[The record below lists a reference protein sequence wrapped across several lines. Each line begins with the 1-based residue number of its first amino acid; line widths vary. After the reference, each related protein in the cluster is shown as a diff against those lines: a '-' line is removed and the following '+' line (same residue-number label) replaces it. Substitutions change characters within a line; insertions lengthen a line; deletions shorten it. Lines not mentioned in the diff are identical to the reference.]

1 MTLNPLEISLSV
13 LMGALIVDFL
23 FGEPR
28 SYIHPKVVI
37 RKIGTYFDQF
47 FRISKNKSAAG
58 FLYLIFITALILI
71 PVLAILKIL
80 SLFSVIY
87 VVAAIIVLK
96 STFSITVMGE
106 DVRPIIRALDEGSVD
121 ESRMYLSRLVRRD
134 TSNLKES
141 DVASATIEYISRGIV
156 DDVFT
161 PLMFFAIFGVIGALF
176 TRVVNVLDNLVG
188 FKNRRNREFGKWTAI
203 VKTIVNY
210 IPARV
215 GSFIIFFSSEMLN
228 YRVQGVSSRKVAW
241 IVDSANNGWP
251 IGAYS
256 SSLNIRIEKRG
267 SYIMNETGYEATSGD
282 IKRALR
288 IYYLSFYIFLIL
300 FVVPVMVVLFL
311 AHL

>member
-1 MTLNPLEISLSV
+1 MTLNSLEISLSV
-13 LMGALIVDFL
+13 LVGSLLVDFL

-28 SYIHPKVVI
+28 SYIHPNVVI

-47 FRISKNKSAAG
+47 FRVWKNKAAAG
-58 FLYLIFITALILI
+58 FLYIVFLSALCLI
-71 PVLAILKIL
+71 PVLAVLRVL
-80 SLFSVIY
+80 TFFSIIY

-106 DVRPIIRALDEGSVD
+106 DIRPIIRSLDDGSLD

-141 DVASATIEYISRGIV
+141 EVASTTIEYISKGIV

-203 VKTIVNY
+203 TKTLVNY
-210 IPARV
+210 IPARI
-215 GSFIIFFSSEMLN
+215 GSFIIFFSSELLN

-241 IVDSANNGWP
+241 MVESANNGWP

-256 SSLNIRIEKRG
+256 SALNLRIEKKG
-267 SYIMNETGYEATSGD
+267 SYIINETGYEATSGD

-288 IYYLSFYIFLIL
+288 IYYLSFYVFLII
-300 FVVPVMVVLFL
+300 FVIPVMVLLYL

>member
-28 SYIHPKVVI
+28 SYFHPNMVI
-37 RKIGTYFDQF
+37 RKIGIYFEQF
-47 FRISKNKSAAG
+47 FRIWRNRTASG
-58 FLYLIFITALILI
+58 FLYVIFVVALCLI
-71 PVLAILKIL
+71 PVLAILKVL
-80 SLFSVIY
+80 SLFSVVY

-96 STFSITVMGE
+96 STFSITVIGE

-121 ESRMYLSRLVRRD
+121 ESRIYLSRLVRRD
-134 TSNLKES
+134 TSNLKEPE
-141 DVASATIEYISRGIV
+141 VASATIEYISRGLVNEVI
-156 DDVFT
+156 T
-161 PLMFFAIFGVIGALF
+161 PLMFFAIFGVLGALF

-203 VKTIVNY
+203 VKTLVNY
-210 IPARV
+210 IPARI

-256 SSLNIRIEKRG
+256 SALNIRVEKRG
-267 SYIMNETGYEATSGD
+267 YYIINENGYEATSGD

-288 IYYLSFYIFLIL
+288 IYYLSFYVFLIL
-300 FVVPVMVVLFL
+300 FVIPVMVLIYL
-311 AHL
+311 SHL